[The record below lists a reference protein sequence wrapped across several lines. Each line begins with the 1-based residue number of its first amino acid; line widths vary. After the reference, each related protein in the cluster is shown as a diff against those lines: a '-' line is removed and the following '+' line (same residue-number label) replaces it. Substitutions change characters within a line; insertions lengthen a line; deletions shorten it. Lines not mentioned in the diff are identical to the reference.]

1 LNSLAACPGRAIA
14 IDHPRDASEG
24 RGVAQAYEV
33 LADLAHPQGNAGEA
47 LALAERALTIRRAG
61 VEPAQAGVR

>member
-1 LNSLAACPGRAIA
+1 M
-14 IDHPRDASEG
+14 
-24 RGVAQAYEV
+24 AQAYEV